1 MMKQPLRLLCLL
13 LCLTLLPLPALAQE
27 TEAAAPLIRVLL
39 RRLNLTDR
47 ADLFFDG
54 VYTART
60 GDGVTMAFPWGSQ
73 VSVQLREGQM
83 YLFYQGMS
91 LQVGSALHLTRHVSA
106 DQEETGIRFEK
117 TGSFYP
123 GNLSLTIDEN
133 GLLRPILTLSV
144 EDYLLGVVPYEM
156 SDSFPL
162 EALKAQAVCARTYAL
177 AKVNAS
183 RDYDVVD
190 TTNDQVFKG
199 VNLGYEKAVRA
210 VLGKQDGQAVT
221 LEEIQII
228 TELDLS
234 GAGVK
239 RLSDVCRMTALQELN
254 LSDNNLKNLPPLD
267 TLTELRTLNLSGN
280 RLTNFACLKKL
291 SKLET
296 LDITGNLVRDRS
308 VINALPALQNLI
320 TEAVTP
326 APAATPAPN
335 GMFLRR
341 SEKAEPVGDT
351 LTIEVIIGSE
361 TRTHTI
367 TTTETSVLDAL
378 LNAHLISGEEVAWGY
393 NVTMV
398 DGVVANYNAKGEYWV
413 ILEYVN
419 GQYESM
425 ADSLANR
432 KVRDGDRYAFS
443 LMD

>member
-1 MMKQPLRLLCLL
+1 MKKRFGMLLVCLL
-13 LCLTLLPLPALAQE
+13 LACS
-27 TEAAAPLIRVLL
+27 AAMAECAVC
-39 RRLNLTDR
+39 
-47 ADLFFDG
+47 G
-54 VYTART
+54 
-60 GDGVTMAFPWGSQ
+60 GDGVCDECGGLGYVTMKA
-73 VSVQLREGQM
+73 
-83 YLFYQGMS
+83 YQS
-91 LQVGSALHLTRHVSA
+91 DEQIKVIC
-106 DQEETGIRFEK
+106 TG
-117 TGSFYP
+117 GC
-123 GNLSLTIDEN
+123 EN
-133 GLLRPILTLSV
+133 GVCTACAQPV
-144 EDYLLGVVPYEM
+144 
-156 SDSFPL
+156 
-162 EALKAQAVCARTYAL
+162 KAYTFQDRNV
-177 AKVNAS
+177 
-183 RDYDVVD
+183 
-190 TTNDQVFKG
+190 
-199 VNLGYEKAVRA
+199 EKAVRA

-221 LEEIQII
+221 LEEIQTI

-239 RLSDVCRMTALQELN
+239 RLSDVCRMVALQELN

-341 SEKAEPVGDT
+341 GEKAEPVGDT